1 MNKLMERTGTV
12 RKWVIVIVICAL
24 SFVGGLLASKAEEV
38 VDIGDLSPQ
47 SDMQWAMEKGFLD
60 SGLQE
65 KDPITQAAFIKML
78 VLAYAPKEIGLI
90 VPTGA
95 ENHWA
100 APYYATAKKE
110 GIIGCSCIIKP
121 DSPLSVKE
129 AADLVTQAVTHAR
142 KGDIGVGVNEI
153 AGWIRKQ
160 NQEENQINVKES
172 AGLIRKMEETIHG
185 TS

>member
-1 MNKLMERTGTV
+1 MNKLLERTGTV

-24 SFVGGLLASKAEEV
+24 SFVGGLLASKAEEI

-65 KDPITQAAFIKML
+65 KDPITQAMFIKML
-78 VLAYAPKEIGLI
+78 VLAYGPKENGLI
-90 VPTGA
+90 VPQGA

-129 AADLVTQAVTHAR
+129 AADLVTQAVMHASE
-142 KGDIGVGVNEI
+142 GDIGANEV
-153 AGWIRKQ
+153 AGWTGKQ